1 MAIAR
6 SPEEPMRTAPPII
19 WLALA
24 TALAPT
30 LSAQRPRIGVGIGG
44 GTVLGSQLLDHDFAT
59 TLGDSELEVAQQFDL
74 DDVSVFSAHGE
85 WYVNRHIA
93 LRGHAA
99 IGEGRLEITT
109 SGSGVGVVANLAHE
123 QDPGNVRIRAFDA
136 GLSLWPWAPMT
147 VGFAP
152 FLTLGVGTYSY
163 DFDAVDLNGFFRA
176 DGERSGRALL
186 VGIGADM
193 SVWRS
198 ITLRM
203 EAMNHLV
210 DSPLRESDFA
220 VPLGPGA
227 SSALNE
233 TVSNVRIVIGA
244 HIYFPF
250 TDGDAGEGP

>member
-6 SPEEPMRTAPPII
+6 SPEESMRATPPII

-24 TALAPT
+24 TSLAPALA
-30 LSAQRPRIGVGIGG
+30 AQRPRIGVGIAG

-59 TLGDSELEVAQQFDL
+59 VLDDSELIVAQQFDL
-74 DDVSVFSAHGE
+74 DDISVFSAHGE
-85 WYVNRHIA
+85 WYVTRHIS

-99 IGEGRLEITT
+99 VGEGRLEITT
-109 SGSGVGVVANLAHE
+109 SGGAGVIANLAHE
-123 QDPGNVRIRAFDA
+123 QAPGDVRIRAFDA
-136 GLSLWPWAPMT
+136 GLCLWPWAPMT

-152 FLTLGVGTYSY
+152 FFTIGVGTFSY
-163 DFDAVDLNGFFRA
+163 DFDAVDLNGFFHA

-186 VGIGADM
+186 LGIGADM
-193 SVWRS
+193 NVWRS

-203 EAMNHLV
+203 EAMNHRV

-220 VPLGPGA
+220 VSLGSGA
-227 SSALNE
+227 SSALKE

-250 TDGDAGEGP
+250 ADGDAGDEP